1 LPVTQEV
8 LDACNEESLSF
19 GRDYIMPKPVDSR
32 LLGAVS
38 AAVAKAAVESG
49 VAKLPYPANYPLN

>member
-1 LPVTQEV
+1 
-8 LDACNEESLSF
+8 
-19 GRDYIMPKPVDSR
+19 MPKPVDSR